1 MSAAMIPFAPRDAD
15 PARVGSGEGLLDV
28 TCSAARAVE
37 IALGT
42 RNVEVSVF
50 LPDRSGR
57 LRRVGAGRRGELT
70 SRAWA
75 TLRREVY
82 AAGIASRVELSR
94 RRSVLLLPLVD
105 GGVLGVVEIVA
116 RSDRLEGNEEP
127 VTAAVAQTAVLLSSF
142 DRRRFADDT
151 LRAAEAATR
160 VAQRLLRARTPTT
173 AMAAVVDGL
182 WEHGGLTTVGLLP
195 GPEGRWTLVT
205 GPDLSPMESSR
216 LRRAA
221 DRASTGGSGARLR
234 RRVALILGPR
244 GSLSFVSAADA
255 FVVTVGASAD
265 LRRFQRWS
273 GRLLEEC
280 LGRLSAIDEAERRGD
295 QLDLA
300 IACTAHELRNPLL
313 GARAALDHVLRTR
326 GPDGDRMLLQRTR
339 NELRFL
345 EELVEP
351 LLRSFGADEPLSPRP
366 TDLVEVVKEAV
377 TSCSSDRGEPAVRI
391 AAPSHVDVEADPTQL
406 RGAIANVVRN
416 AMEHTPPSGAVSVSV
431 ETGDEMARVTVEDE
445 GPGVADG
452 FGDAVFRPFVRGP
465 APHRRDGEG
474 RGLGLFI
481 ARRVVEAH
489 GGSIDLDP
497 SPTSG
502 AAFRIA
508 IPTRGSRRARS
519 AS

>member
-1 MSAAMIPFAPRDAD
+1 
-15 PARVGSGEGLLDV
+15 
-28 TCSAARAVE
+28 
-37 IALGT
+37 
-42 RNVEVSVF
+42 
-50 LPDRSGR
+50 
-57 LRRVGAGRRGELT
+57 
-70 SRAWA
+70 
-75 TLRREVY
+75 
-82 AAGIASRVELSR
+82 
-94 RRSVLLLPLVD
+94 
-105 GGVLGVVEIVA
+105 LGVVEIVA
-116 RSDRLEGNEEP
+116 PSDRLDGKEEP
-127 VTAAVAQTAVLLSSF
+127 VTTALAKTAELLFSS
-142 DRRRFADDT
+142 DRRRMADDA
-151 LRAAEAATR
+151 LRTAEAATR
-160 VAQRLLRARTPTT
+160 IAQGLLRARTPTT

-182 WEHGGLTTVGLLP
+182 WEHGGLATVGLLP
-195 GPEGRWTLVT
+195 GPEGRWIVVT
-205 GPDLSPMESSR
+205 GPDLTPTEVTR

-221 DRASTGGSGARLR
+221 DRASGGGSDIRLR
-234 RRVALILGPR
+234 RRVALILAAR
-244 GSLSFVSAADA
+244 GDVSFVSVADA
-255 FVVTVGASAD
+255 FVMTAGASAG

-273 GRLLEEC
+273 ARLLEEC
-280 LGRLSAIDEAERRGD
+280 LGRLSAIDEAERRED

-313 GARAALDHVLRTR
+313 GARAALDHVLRKR
-326 GPDGDRMLLQRTR
+326 GPDRDRTLLQRTR
-339 NELRFL
+339 DELRFL

-351 LLRSFGADEPLSPRP
+351 LLRSFGADEPLSPKP
-366 TDLVEVVKEAV
+366 TDLVEVVKDAV
-377 TSCSSDRGEPAVRI
+377 TSCSSDRDEPAVRI
-391 AAPSHVDVEADPTQL
+391 AAPAHVDVEADPTQL

-431 ETGDEMARVTVEDE
+431 ESGGEMARITVEDE

-497 SPTSG
+497 SPASG

-508 IPTRGSRRARS
+508 IPTSEPRRARS